1 MGRPRYRGAMADATS
16 LEPELFPEDWSTGL
30 VLVAH
35 PDDPEYG
42 MAAAVARWT
51 AQGKK
56 VAYGLATSG
65 EAGIAG
71 MTPST
76 AGPVRE
82 EEQRRSA
89 AVVGVDEVRFWGY
102 PDSRLANTPELR
114 ESIRRSIARY
124 EPDIVITLWGGPDWG
139 PGKPN
144 QSDHME
150 FTRAVAEAATAAG
163 VTAYQTAPDPA
174 YIVDVTGFT
183 ERAVESLAEHRQY
196 LSVLDPRT
204 PVIEQARAQVSAATG
219 PRGGL
224 RHTVGFRDLA

>member
-1 MGRPRYRGAMADATS
+1 MDEVS
-16 LEPELFPEDWSTGL
+16 DLQIFPEDWNTAL

-51 AQGKK
+51 AQGKT
-56 VAYGLATSG
+56 VAYGLATAG

-71 MTPST
+71 MSPTT

-102 PDSRLANTPELR
+102 PDSHVRNTPELR
-114 ESIRRSIARY
+114 ESIAKSIARY
-124 EPDIVITLWGGPDWG
+124 QPDVVLTLWGGSEWA
-139 PGKPN
+139 PGAPN

-150 FTRAVAEAATAAG
+150 FTRAVAEVVAG
-163 VTAYQTAPDPA
+163 KDVRAYQTAPDPTL
-174 YIVDVTGFT
+174 IVDVTGFT

-196 LSVLDPRT
+196 LTVLDPT
-204 PVIEQARAQVSAATG
+204 TLVIEQARAQVGRATE
-219 PRGGL
+219 PRGEY
-224 RHTVGFRDLA
+224 RHAVGFREL

>member
-1 MGRPRYRGAMADATS
+1 MGGVS
-16 LEPELFPEDWSTGL
+16 EPQIFPEDWTTAL

-42 MAAAVARWT
+42 LAAAVARWT
-51 AQGKK
+51 SSGRT

-71 MTPST
+71 MSPGT

-102 PDSRLANTPELR
+102 PDSQLRNTPELR
-114 ESIRRSIARY
+114 ESIRTSIARY
-124 EPDIVITLWGGPDWG
+124 SPDIVITLWGGPDWG
-139 PGKPN
+139 NGVAN

-150 FTRAVAEAATAAG
+150 FTRAVAEAAAEAG
-163 VTAYQTAPDPA
+163 VTAYQTAPEPTL
-174 YIVDVTGFT
+174 IVDVTGFT

-196 LSVLDPRT
+196 LSVLDPST
-204 PVIEQARAQVSAATG
+204 PVIEQARAQVARVTG
-219 PRGGL
+219 PRGDFRHAVGL
-224 RHTVGFRDLA
+224 RELI

>member
-1 MGRPRYRGAMADATS
+1 MS
-16 LEPELFPEDWSTGL
+16 EPQPFPEDWNTAL

-51 AQGKK
+51 SQGRT

-65 EAGIAG
+65 EAGIEGMSAG
-71 MTPST
+71 T

-102 PDSRLANTPELR
+102 PDSQVRNTPELR
-114 ESIRRSIARY
+114 ESITKSLARY
-124 EPDIVITLWGGPDWG
+124 RPDIVITLWGGDSWG
-139 PGKPN
+139 EGLPN
-144 QSDHME
+144 QVDHME
-150 FTRAVAEAATAAG
+150 FTRAVADVLADGAVRG
-163 VTAYQTAPDPA
+163 FQTCPDPTL
-174 YIVDVTGFT
+174 IVDVTGFT

-196 LSVLDPRT
+196 LSVLDPST
-204 PVIEQARAQVSAATG
+204 PVIEQARAQVESVTG
-219 PRGGL
+219 PRGDY
-224 RHTVGFRDLA
+224 RRAVGFREL

>member
-1 MGRPRYRGAMADATS
+1 MS
-16 LEPELFPEDWSTGL
+16 EPQIFPDDWTTAL

-51 AQGKK
+51 SQGKT
-56 VAYGLATSG
+56 VVYGLATSG
-65 EAGIAG
+65 EAGIEG
-71 MTPST
+71 MSPST

-102 PDSRLANTPELR
+102 PDSQVRDTPELR
-114 ESIRRSIARY
+114 DSVRKSIARY
-124 EPDIVITLWGGPDWG
+124 TPDIVITLWGGAEWA
-139 PGKPN
+139 PGAPN

-150 FTRAVAEAATAAG
+150 FTRAVAAATAAAG
-163 VTAYQTAPDPA
+163 VTAYQTGPEPTL
-174 YIVDVTGFT
+174 IVDVSGFT

-196 LSVLDPRT
+196 LSVLDPQT
-204 PVIEQARAQVSAATG
+204 PVIEQARAQVEAATQ
-219 PRGGL
+219 PLGGFS
-224 RHTVGFRDLA
+224 HAVGFRPLG

>member
-1 MGRPRYRGAMADATS
+1 MS
-16 LEPELFPEDWSTGL
+16 EPQIFPEDWTTAL

-51 AQGKK
+51 SEGRT

-65 EAGIAG
+65 EEGIEG
-71 MTPST
+71 MSPGT

-102 PDSRLANTPELR
+102 PDSQLRNTPELR
-114 ESIRRSIARY
+114 ESIRKSIARY
-124 EPDIVITLWGGPDWG
+124 APDIVITLWGGPDWG
-139 PGKPN
+139 NGIAN

-150 FTRAVAEAATAAG
+150 FTRAVAEAGAEAG
-163 VTAYQTAPDPA
+163 VRLFQTCPDPTL
-174 YIVDVTGFT
+174 IVDVTGFT

-196 LSVLDPRT
+196 LSVLDPQT
-204 PVIEQARAQVSAATG
+204 PVIEQARAQVASACL
-219 PRGGL
+219 PRGEY

>member
-1 MGRPRYRGAMADATS
+1 MEAVT
-16 LEPELFPEDWSTGL
+16 EPQIFPEDWSTAL

-51 AQGKK
+51 SQGRT

-65 EAGIAG
+65 EEGIAG
-71 MTPST
+71 MSPGT

-102 PDSRLANTPELR
+102 PDSKVRNTPELR
-114 ESIRRSIARY
+114 ESVRKSITRY
-124 EPDIVITLWGGPDWG
+124 RPDIVLTLWGGPDWG
-139 PGKPN
+139 NGVVN
-144 QSDHME
+144 QVDHIE
-150 FTRAVAEAATAAG
+150 FTRAVAEAAADTG
-163 VTAYQTAPDPA
+163 VRLYQTCPDPTL
-174 YIVDVTGFT
+174 IVDVTGFT

-196 LSVLDPRT
+196 LSVLDPDT
-204 PVIEQARAQVSAATG
+204 PVIEQARAQVDTACP
-219 PRGGL
+219 PRGGF
-224 RHTVGFRDLA
+224 RRTVGFRDLA

>member
-1 MGRPRYRGAMADATS
+1 MDS
-16 LEPELFPEDWSTGL
+16 VSEPQIFPEDWTTAL

-51 AQGKK
+51 SQGRT

-65 EAGIAG
+65 EAGIEG
-71 MTPST
+71 MSPGT

-102 PDSRLANTPELR
+102 PDSQVTNTPELR
-114 ESIRRSIARY
+114 ESIRKSIARY
-124 EPDIVITLWGGPDWG
+124 EPDIVLTLWGGPEWA
-139 PGKPN
+139 PGAPN

-150 FTRAVAEAATAAG
+150 FTRAVAEAAAAAG
-163 VTAYQTAPDPA
+163 VTAYQTAPEPQ
-174 YIVDVTGFT
+174 YIVDVTGYT

-196 LSVLDPRT
+196 LSVLDPVT
-204 PVIEQARAQVSAATG
+204 PVIEQARVQVGSACL
-219 PRGGL
+219 PRGEF

>member
-1 MGRPRYRGAMADATS
+1 MES
-16 LEPELFPEDWSTGL
+16 VSEPQIFPEDWTTAL

-51 AQGKK
+51 SQGKT

-65 EAGIAG
+65 EAGIEG
-71 MTPST
+71 MTPGT

-102 PDSRLANTPELR
+102 PDSQVTNTPELR
-114 ESIRRSIARY
+114 ESIRKSIARY
-124 EPDIVITLWGGPDWG
+124 EPDIVLTLWGGPEWA
-139 PGKPN
+139 PGAPN

-150 FTRAVAEAATAAG
+150 FTRAVAEAAAVAG
-163 VTAYQTAPDPA
+163 VTAYQTAPEPA

-196 LSVLDPRT
+196 LSVLDPVT
-204 PVIEQARAQVSAATG
+204 PVIEQARAQVGSACL
-219 PRGGL
+219 PRGEF

>member
-1 MGRPRYRGAMADATS
+1 MGQVS
-16 LEPELFPEDWSTGL
+16 ELQIFPEDWSTAL

-51 AQGKK
+51 SQGKT

-65 EAGIAG
+65 EAGIQG
-71 MTPST
+71 MSPGTT
-76 AGPVRE
+76 GPVRE

-102 PDSRLANTPELR
+102 PDSQVRNTPELR
-114 ESIRRSIARY
+114 ESIQKSVARY
-124 EPDIVITLWGGPDWG
+124 QPDVVITLWGGDSWG
-139 PGKPN
+139 EGMPN

-150 FTRAVAEAATAAG
+150 FTRAVAEAVGGTD
-163 VTAYQTAPDPA
+163 VRLYQTCPDPTL
-174 YIVDVTGFT
+174 IVDVTGFT

-196 LSVLDPRT
+196 LSVLDPAT
-204 PVIEQARAQVSAATG
+204 PVIEQARAQVAMVTE
-219 PRGGL
+219 PRGDF
-224 RHTVGFRDLA
+224 RHTVGFRPLD

>member
-1 MGRPRYRGAMADATS
+1 MADATS
-16 LEPELFPEDWSTGL
+16 PEPEVFPEDWSTAL

-51 AQGKK
+51 SQGKT
-56 VAYGLATSG
+56 VIYGLATSG
-65 EAGIAG
+65 EEGIEG
-71 MTPST
+71 MSPGT

-102 PDSRLANTPELR
+102 PDSEVRNTSELR
-114 ESIRRSIARY
+114 DSIAKSLTRY
-124 EPDIVITLWGGPDWG
+124 SPDIVITLWGGPTWG
-139 PGKPN
+139 NGVPN

-150 FTRAVAEAATAAG
+150 FTRAVAEAVADKDVRAF
-163 VTAYQTAPDPA
+163 QTAPEPTL
-174 YIVDVTGFT
+174 IVDVSGFV

-196 LSVLDPRT
+196 LSVLDPTT
-204 PVIEQARAQVSAATG
+204 PVIEQARAQVASATE
-219 PRGGL
+219 PRGGF
-224 RHTVGFRDLA
+224 RHAVGFRPLG

>member
-1 MGRPRYRGAMADATS
+1 VTS
-16 LEPELFPEDWSTGL
+16 VDRVSDLRIFPEDWNTAL

-51 AQGKK
+51 GQGKT

-65 EAGIAG
+65 EAGIEG
-71 MTPST
+71 MSPTT

-89 AVVGVDEVRFWGY
+89 ALVGVDDVRFWGF
-102 PDSRLANTPELR
+102 PDSQVRNTPELR
-114 ESIRRSIARY
+114 AAVTKAITDHD
-124 EPDIVITLWGGPDWG
+124 PDLVITLWGGAEWA
-139 PGKPN
+139 PGAPN

-150 FTRAVAEAATAAG
+150 FTRAVGEAAAAVG
-163 VTAYQTAPDPA
+163 VNCYQTSPEPTLV
-174 YIVDVTGFT
+174 VDVTGYT

-196 LSVLDPRT
+196 LSVLDPTT
-204 PVIEQARAQVSAATG
+204 PVIEQARVQIGSSCL
-219 PRGGL
+219 PRAGFA
-224 RHTVGFRDLA
+224 HAVGFAELPG